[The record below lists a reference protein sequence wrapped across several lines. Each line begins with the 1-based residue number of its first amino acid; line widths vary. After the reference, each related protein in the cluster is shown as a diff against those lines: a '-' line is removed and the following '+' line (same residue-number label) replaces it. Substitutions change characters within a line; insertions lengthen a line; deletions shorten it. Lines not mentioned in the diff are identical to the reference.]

1 MIRTPKTHNHMWRAR
16 KDQRKKKKEACLMFE
31 ELAINVPKGKIRRTF
46 NDAISQVQ

>member
-1 MIRTPKTHNHMWRAR
+1 MRSQKRPKT
-16 KDQRKKKKEACLMFE
+16 KKKKKGKKEECLMFE